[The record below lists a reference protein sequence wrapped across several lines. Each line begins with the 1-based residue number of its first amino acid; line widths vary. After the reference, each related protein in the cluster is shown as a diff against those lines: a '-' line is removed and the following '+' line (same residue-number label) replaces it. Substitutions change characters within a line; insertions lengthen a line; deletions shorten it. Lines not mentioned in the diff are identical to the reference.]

1 MAMKTTG
8 PFDYVI
14 VGGGTAGCLLANR
27 LSADR
32 NNTVLLLEA
41 GGKDDW
47 IWIHIPVGYLY
58 CIGNPRTDWCYRTE
72 PDPGLNGRS
81 ILYARGRVLGGSSS
95 INAMLYLRGQ
105 QRDYDEWARRTGDH
119 GWSWQGV
126 LPIFKKSEDHWRGAD
141 EFHGARTLDE
151 TAGHEWRVETQ
162 RLSWEILDAFR
173 DAALEAGIA
182 KVEDFNRGDNAGSS
196 KFEVNQRRGVR
207 VNSSKAFLRPALDRP
222 NLSVITGAQVK
233 KLRLEG
239 RRVLGVEFLRGNEEH
254 FAAAGRETLLA
265 AGAIGS
271 PQIMQLS
278 GIGPGALLQRHGIAV
293 AHELAVGENLQDH
306 LQLRMAF
313 RVQNVLTLNTMA
325 NSWWGK
331 AKMALEYA
339 LHRTGPLT
347 MAPSQ
352 LGAFLKSDPV
362 QPTPNLEFHVQ
373 PLSLDKFGDP
383 LHPFPAFTASV
394 CNLRP
399 ASRGYVRIKSADP
412 RAHPA
417 IMLNYLSAPEDQAY
431 RGAVAAAGATH
442 RAWHPDHAEVR
453 ARGIPAGTGVPDG
466 RGIGKGRGQRR
477 HHHLSSCGHLQD
489 GARGRSG
496 RSGRSAAA
504 RARHRRP
511 ARYRRLGHA
520 GDYLRQHQF
529 ADADDRRTRRDAGA
543 GQQGVIPDTARAQTG
558 KMRIRKKACSQR
570 SSEPTHLNRKIQKCS
585 SNPGFYWPAP
595 PAC

>member
-1 MAMKTTG
+1 MSATKSMG
-8 PFDYVI
+8 PFDYVV

-27 LSADR
+27 LSADPGK
-32 NNTVLLLEA
+32 TVLLLEA

-105 QRDYDEWARRTGDH
+105 QRDYDDWARATGDP
-119 GWSWQGV
+119 GWSWQHV

-141 EFHGARTLDE
+141 QFHGGRASDDG
-151 TAGHEWRVETQ
+151 AGHEWRVERQ

-173 DAALEAGIA
+173 DAALETGIA
-182 KVEDFNRGDNAGSS
+182 KVEDFNCGDNAGSS

-207 VNSSKAFLRPALDRP
+207 VNSSKAFLRPAMGRN
-222 NLSVITGAQVK
+222 NLTVITGAQVK
-233 KLRLEG
+233 RLRLEG
-239 RRVLGVEFLRGNEEH
+239 RRVLGVEFFRGDEEH
-254 FAAAGRETLLA
+254 FAAAGGETILA

-271 PQIMQLS
+271 PQILQLS
-278 GIGPGALLQRHGIAV
+278 GIGPGALLQQHGIAV
-293 AHELAVGENLQDH
+293 AQDLPVGENLQDH

-313 RVQNVLTLNTMA
+313 RVQNVLTLNTMVH
-325 NSWWGK
+325 SWWDK

-339 LHRTGPLT
+339 LKRTGPLT

-352 LGAFLKSDPV
+352 LGAFVKSDPA
-362 QPTPNLEFHVQ
+362 QATPNLEFHVQ

-399 ASRGYVRIKSADP
+399 QSRGHVRIRSADP

-417 IMLNYLSAPEDQAY
+417 IMLNYLSAPEDQRIAVESLRLARRIVLGTRTMQKY
-431 RGAVAAAGATH
+431 APEEFLPGSAFQTDAELVTAAGNVGTTIFHPVGSCKMGRADAADAVVDAQLRVRGVERLRVIDASVMPAITSGNTNSPTLMIAERGAMLM
-442 RAWHPDHAEVR
+442 RADR
-453 ARGIPAGTGVPDG
+453 A
-466 RGIGKGRGQRR
+466 
-477 HHHLSSCGHLQD
+477 
-489 GARGRSG
+489 
-496 RSGRSAAA
+496 
-504 RARHRRP
+504 
-511 ARYRRLGHA
+511 
-520 GDYLRQHQF
+520 
-529 ADADDRRTRRDAGA
+529 
-543 GQQGVIPDTARAQTG
+543 
-558 KMRIRKKACSQR
+558 
-570 SSEPTHLNRKIQKCS
+570 
-585 SNPGFYWPAP
+585 
-595 PAC
+595 